1 MKILCP
7 YCGKQAKLIDSIEV
21 YKTKSY
27 GPIYLCKCVEGWA
40 YVGINKKTGKP
51 LGSLADSSL
60 RLMRKQ
66 AHNLFDKLWKDGI
79 MTRSDAYSWL
89 SKELVINK
97 NDCHIGMFDD
107 ELCIKTIKLIEGNGI
122 SERSCSTIYKY

>member
-1 MKILCP
+1 MRIIQNMKILCP
-7 YCGKQAKLIDSIEV
+7 YCGKRAELADSIQV

-40 YVGINKKTGKP
+40 YVGVNKATGKP

-60 RLMRKQ
+60 RMLRKQ

-79 MTRSDAYSWL
+79 MTRSKAYSWL
-89 SKELVINK
+89 STELNVK
-97 NDCHIGMFDD
+97 QGDCHIGMFGD
-107 ELCIKTIKLIEGNGI
+107 ELCIKTIKLIEGNGL
-122 SERSCSTIYKY
+122 